1 MDLIR
6 FSLFEAADSAQNLHL
21 THADEDLFER
31 GDKGAKAAIE
41 YITDFAKTVGKGQTQ
56 LTVKWDGAPA
66 LFAGYDP
73 EDGKFFIGTKSVF
86 AKNPKLYKTE
96 KEITDNEQ
104 GGKADKLKV
113 ALQELPKVGIP
124 KDTVLQGD
132 MMFTKGDQKYETID
146 GKRYI
151 TVHPNTIVYA
161 WPANSDIGNTI
172 RNANM
177 GIVWHTS
184 YTGRGSLA
192 NYRASFGVD
201 VSKLRQT
208 RTCWMD
214 DAFFKGVDVSF
225 DDNEFRELANLTNK
239 ANRLIRGFD
248 KIVTVL
254 NTIPS
259 SAAGANV
266 KTFINSKIRAGQLA
280 NPNTAYNEYISYLKT
295 YWEDKVI
302 SKVKT
307 ESAKETKRAAL
318 KQLIDDFNKIKREM
332 NKAFQYVD
340 LITQA
345 KMIVVN
351 KLNMINNQS
360 TFVLTNDGF
369 KVTEPEG
376 YVAIDT
382 QKGEA
387 VKLVDRINFSHFN
400 FSQEYIKGWQR

>member
-41 YITDFAKTVGKGQTQ
+41 YITDFAKTVGHGQTQ

-104 GGKADKLKV
+104 GGKAEKLKV

-184 YTGRGSLA
+184 YQGRGSLS

-214 DAFFKGVDVSF
+214 DAYFKGVDVSF
-225 DDNEFRELANLTNK
+225 DDNEFRELANLTNR

-280 NPNTAYNEYISYLKT
+280 NPNTAFNEYISYLKT
-295 YWEDKVI
+295 YWEDKVV

-332 NKAFQYVD
+332 NNAFQYVD

-360 TFVLTNDGF
+360 TFVLTNNGF

-376 YVAIDT
+376 YVAINT

>member
-1 MDLIR
+1 MKVIPFR
-6 FSLFEAADSAQNLHL
+6 LFEAADSAQNLHL

-31 GDKGAKAAIE
+31 GDKGAQAAIE
-41 YITDFAKTVGKGQTQ
+41 YIVDFAKTVGHGQTQ

-73 EDGKFFIGTKSVF
+73 ADGKFFVGTKSVF
-86 AKNPKLYKTE
+86 NANPKLYKTE
-96 KEITDNEQ
+96 QDITDNET

-172 RNANM
+172 RIANM
-177 GIVWHTS
+177 GIVWHTK
-184 YTGRGSLA
+184 YTGRGSLST
-192 NYRASFGVD
+192 YRAQFGVD
-201 VSKLRQT
+201 VNTLKQS
-208 RTCWMD
+208 RTVWMD
-214 DAFFKGVDVSF
+214 DAYFKNADVSF
-225 DDNEFRELANLTNK
+225 TDQEYRELVRLTNNAK
-239 ANRLIRGFD
+239 RRIGGFD
-248 KIVTVL
+248 KIMKVL
-254 NTIPS
+254 DTIPS
-259 SAAGANV
+259 SYAGANV
-266 KTFINSKIRAGQLA
+266 KTFINSRIRAGSLA
-280 NPNTAYNEYISYLKT
+280 NPRTAFNDYMNYLKT
-295 YWEDKVI
+295 YWDEKVI
-302 SKVKT
+302 PKVKT
-307 ESAKETKRAAL
+307 EKAKETKKAAL
-318 KQLIDDFNKIKREM
+318 KQLMDDFSKIRREM
-332 NKAFQYVD
+332 NNAFSYVD
-340 LITQA
+340 EITQA

-360 TFVLTNDGF
+360 TFVLTKDGF
-369 KVTEPEG
+369 KVTAPEG
-376 YVAIDT
+376 YVAINT

-400 FSQEYIKGWQR
+400 FSTEYIKGWQR

>member
-6 FSLFEAADSAQNLHL
+6 FKLFEAADSAQNLHL

-41 YITDFAKTVGKGQTQ
+41 YISDFAKTVGHGNTQ

-96 KEITDNEQ
+96 QEIVDNEQ
-104 GGKADKLKV
+104 GGKAEKLKV
-113 ALQELPKVGIP
+113 ALQELPHVGIP

-132 MMFTKGDQKYETID
+132 MMFTNGDQKYETID

-161 WPANSDIGNTI
+161 WPADSAIGNTI

-184 YTGRGSLA
+184 YRGRGSLS

-201 VSKLRQT
+201 VSKLTQT

-214 DAFFKGVDVSF
+214 DAYFKGVDVSF
-225 DDNEFRELANLTNK
+225 TDAEFRELATLTNK
-239 ANRLIRGFD
+239 ASRLIRGFD

-254 NTIPS
+254 DSIPS

-266 KTFINSKIRAGQLA
+266 KTFINSKIRAGHLA
-280 NPNTAYNEYISYLKT
+280 NPNTAFNDYISYLKT
-295 YWEDKVI
+295 YWEDKVV

-318 KQLIDDFNKIKREM
+318 KQLVDDFSKIKREM
-332 NKAFQYVD
+332 NNAFKYVD
-340 LITQA
+340 YITQA

-360 TFVLTNDGF
+360 TFVLTKDGF

-376 YVAIDT
+376 YVAINT
-382 QKGEA
+382 TKGEA

-400 FSQEYIKGWQR
+400 FSSEYIKGWQR